1 MKISRDRVVHIYNF
15 VQCIA
20 PRRAKLPGT
29 VRREKRE
36 AGHMQVSIGKSGDKS
51 CAELM
56 LCHREL
62 KELIDALSAFERK
75 IAQYK
80 KNNEGKTKL
89 GVTHL
94 HFRDCGQTGKESKDD
109 VAFYVDLDW

>member
-1 MKISRDRVVHIYNF
+1 
-15 VQCIA
+15 
-20 PRRAKLPGT
+20 
-29 VRREKRE
+29 
-36 AGHMQVSIGKSGDKS
+36 MQVFIGESGDKK

-94 HFRDCGQTGKESKDD
+94 HFIDCGQTGKESKDD
-109 VAFYVDLDW
+109 VAFYVDLDQN